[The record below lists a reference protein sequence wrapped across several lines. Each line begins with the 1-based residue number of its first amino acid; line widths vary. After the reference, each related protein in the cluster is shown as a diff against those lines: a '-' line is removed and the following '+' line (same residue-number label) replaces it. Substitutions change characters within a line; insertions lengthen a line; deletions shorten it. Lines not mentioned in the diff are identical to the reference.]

1 MEILKN
7 LLLTIAAITLC
18 VWLLVYFYQDHLLF
32 FPPPPADPAHYAGLP
47 GVDAVELAMPD
58 GVKLR
63 GYIVLPNAPP
73 SYPLMI
79 YFGGN
84 AEEVSPIVTQARHF
98 PGCAL
103 LVMNYRGY
111 GASEGKPSEAAL
123 SSDALAIY
131 DYGASRNGVD
141 ARHVYAMGRSLG
153 SGVAVTLAAE
163 RPLAG
168 VVLVTPYDSM
178 VAIAQVHYRW
188 LPVSLLLKHRF
199 DSVSRAPSI
208 HAPLLML
215 TADDDVVIPRVRS
228 DALFAA
234 WAGAKSRLAIPDA
247 DHNSIDAYPA
257 YWAAIADFLQASAA
271 PK

>member
-32 FPPPPADPAHYAGLP
+32 FPPPPADPAHYARLP
-47 GVDAVELAMPD
+47 GVEAVELAKAD
-58 GVKLR
+58 SVKLR
-63 GYIVLPNAPP
+63 GYLVLPNAPP
-73 SYPLMI
+73 PYSLMI

-84 AEEVSPIVTQARHF
+84 AEEISPMVAQARHF
-98 PGCAL
+98 PGFAL
-103 LVMNYRGY
+103 LVINYRGY
-111 GASEGKPSEAAL
+111 GASEGKPSERAFN
-123 SSDALAIY
+123 SDALAIY
-131 DYGASRNGVD
+131 DYAV
-141 ARHVYAMGRSLG
+141 ARTGFNAQRVYAMGRSLG
-153 SGVAVTLAAE
+153 SGVAVALADQ

-178 VAIAQVHYRW
+178 VAIAHVHYRW
-188 LPVSLLLKHRF
+188 LPASLLLKHRF
-199 DSVSRAPSI
+199 DSLSRAPAI

-215 TADDDVVIPRVRS
+215 TAGDDVVIPLARS

-234 WAGAKSRLAIPDA
+234 WAGAKSRLAIAGA

-257 YWAAIADFLQASAA
+257 YWSAITGFLSGAAV
-271 PK
+271 PR